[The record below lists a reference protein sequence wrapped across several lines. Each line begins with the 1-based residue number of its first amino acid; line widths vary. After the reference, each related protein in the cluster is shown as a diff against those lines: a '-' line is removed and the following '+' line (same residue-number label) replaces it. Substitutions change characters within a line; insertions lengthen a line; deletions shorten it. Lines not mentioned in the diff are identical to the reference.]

1 MSVWLVLIAGGLL
14 TYATRLSFIALLG
27 RWQPPPLVLRGLRF
41 VPPAVLS
48 AIIFQEVLIRGGQ
61 LALTFGN
68 TRLLAALVA
77 VLVAWR
83 TRSPLL
89 TIAAG
94 MGSLVLLN
102 LILGV

>member
-1 MSVWLVLIAGGLL
+1 MSVWLVLLVGGVL
-14 TYATRLSFIALLG
+14 TYATRLSFIVLLG
-27 RWQPPPLVLRGLRF
+27 RYEPPALVRRGLRF

-48 AIIFQEVLIRGGQ
+48 AIIFQQ
-61 LALTFGN
+61 LLVREGDLMLTFAN
-68 TRLLAALVA
+68 TRLLAGVLAA
-77 VLVAWR
+77 LVAWR

-94 MGSLVLLN
+94 MATLVVLN